1 VVFTPEDSDGGMKSI
16 VEEAIA
22 TALADLRRPG
32 GVAACMSE
40 DEFRDVLDEIDAD
53 TLFQYGDMYSL
64 PKEPQGV
71 SFYVKEAVSQ
81 FQGALNLMTAP
92 SSTTVADI
100 GHYVCSRPA
109 WRDLGSRDDIICE
122 FDDAVFSSAEEEA
135 AHIRNAPR
143 KKHCTYKGNR
153 VLPGIT
159 LGELFSDVDGGFCDE
174 TPTLVFAWNDPKQ
187 DATSSGW
194 EMCFSGNSLVRL
206 ADGREKRID
215 KLNDGE
221 VVWTLRGPCAI
232 ARVVSTAI
240 HDVRQLCPLPAAPGP
255 NGAGNVPMDDCSKN
269 TAWITRKHPVLPRGG
284 ATATRQQP
292 HTRAHGDQANLDVL
306 TVGGETLDWVHPHTI
321 YTPQAVYVDTLFNL
335 EMNAPRGALQNT
347 CEVQGMVCATLGLG
361 PANLREEFPEADAKY
376 GRGFSP
382 SLQSSSSSSSRPTAD
397 ARTPP

>member
-1 VVFTPEDSDGGMKSI
+1 M
-16 VEEAIA
+16 
-22 TALADLRRPG
+22 
-32 GVAACMSE
+32 
-40 DEFRDVLDEIDAD
+40 
-53 TLFQYGDMYSL
+53 
-64 PKEPQGV
+64 

-100 GHYVCSRPA
+100 GHYVCSRPT

-143 KKHCTYKGNR
+143 KKHCKYKGNR

-159 LGELFSDVDGGFCDE
+159 LGELFSDVGGGFCGDD

-187 DATSSGW
+187 YAASSGW

-240 HDVRQLCPLPAAPGP
+240 HDGQLCPLPAAPGT

-269 TAWITRKHPVLPRGG
+269 TAWITRKHPVLPRGP
-284 ATATRQQP
+284 TATRQQP
-292 HTRAHGDQANLDVL
+292 HTQAHGDQANLDVL
-306 TVGGETLDWVHPHTI
+306 TVGGKHP
-321 YTPQAVYVDTLFNL
+321 
-335 EMNAPRGALQNT
+335 
-347 CEVQGMVCATLGLG
+347 
-361 PANLREEFPEADAKY
+361 
-376 GRGFSP
+376 
-382 SLQSSSSSSSRPTAD
+382 
-397 ARTPP
+397 